1 MGFFASRKTEQSET
15 IIQDDTAVVRV
26 IRSRFYGKAKG
37 KERDTGSASPAPS
50 SLSPSQF
57 SLSEG
62 SRSFASNRAAGSS
75 TSLRHTFYAANSP
88 PSPLNPRTENARTQ
102 AGCRSSADPVTMT
115 LAQRLNE
122 LATANEEGLL
132 SDEEYRLLRQNLF
145 ERFAN
150 GSALPSE
157 TPLVRMSGS
166 HAGMNGQSSPGPH
179 QRRPSSNFHLQA
191 PSVRS
196 NSKKSL
202 TSSVTGLLRRVTSK
216 RVASASLDVGGSDA
230 MSVFSSTSTSPPM
243 STERHTL
250 PRSLSKQLS
259 DSSLKTDDSF
269 GQLFRRPSMAG
280 RPSDVSGPSSL
291 RSRRRGAS
299 NPPSSFQASSVALDT
314 SDTLSYTTDAIPNDD
329 TVDTAKD
336 LRKQIELVEAEG
348 RRLLDAFNGLEL
360 STLTRHHRRPPMIP
374 PLPSHGSL
382 TDLSRQIGS
391 SSSVRSLRTG
401 KDIDA
406 MSLKSGGSI
415 RTTISSKRAPSTN
428 GRRRAPTASSSLA
441 PHQGSLTRK
450 SSLASMSSRQRI
462 TIMASTNM
470 PTHLGS
476 SSSVNL
482 MRSTGHLP
490 LATVAE
496 AESKRQSQ
504 DMDTS
509 PNSHGHTAVGATSPD
524 TVRPSRAV
532 NGTRRVIDVE
542 EEEIR
547 AMETELA
554 DIRRRRTEVTARY
567 EARLEYLRA
576 RLKGAEL
583 REKLLRK

>member
-15 IIQDDTAVVRV
+15 IIHDDTAVVRV
-26 IRSRFYGKAKG
+26 IRSRFYGKSKG
-37 KERDTGSASPAPS
+37 KERDIGSEFPAPTT
-50 SLSPSQF
+50 LSPSEF

-62 SRSFASNRAAGSS
+62 SHSFASHRASGSS
-75 TSLRHTFYAANSP
+75 TSLRPPVHAGNSP
-88 PSPLNPRTENARTQ
+88 PSPLNPRAENGRSM
-102 AGCRSSADPVTMT
+102 AGCRSSADAVTMT
-115 LAQRLNE
+115 LAQRLNG

-132 SDEEYRLLRQNLF
+132 SDDEYRLLRQNLF
-145 ERFAN
+145 ERFAS

-166 HAGMNGQSSPGPH
+166 HAGMNGQSSSAA
-179 QRRPSSNFHLQA
+179 QRSSSNFHVQT

-196 NSKKSL
+196 NKKSL

-216 RVASASLDVGGSDA
+216 RVASASLVVGGSDSA
-230 MSVFSSTSTSPPM
+230 SVFSTSTSPSM
-243 STERHTL
+243 SAERHTL
-250 PRSLSKQLS
+250 PRILSKQMS

-280 RPSDVSGPSSL
+280 RPSDASGPSSV

-299 NPPSSFQASSVALDT
+299 SNPPSSFNASSVALDT
-314 SDTLSYTTDAIPNDD
+314 SDTHSYNTDHIPIDD
-329 TVDTAKD
+329 TVETATD
-336 LRKQIELVEAEG
+336 LRKHIELVEAEG

-360 STLTRHHRRPPMIP
+360 STLTRNHKRPPMIP

-382 TDLSRQIGS
+382 SDLSRQIGS
-391 SSSVRSLRTG
+391 SSSMRSLRTG

-406 MSLKSGGSI
+406 MSFKSGGSI
-415 RTTISSKRAPSTN
+415 KTTVSSKRVPSTS

-441 PHQGSLTRK
+441 PQQGSLTRK
-450 SSLASMSSRQRI
+450 SSLASMSSRQRV
-462 TIMASTNM
+462 TIMASAHM
-470 PTHLGS
+470 PAHLGS

-496 AESKRQSQ
+496 TEAKRQSQ
-504 DMDTS
+504 DMDTAPDS
-509 PNSHGHTAVGATSPD
+509 HRPPPVSNSSSGIARPPGA
-524 TVRPSRAV
+524 A
-532 NGTRRVIDVE
+532 NGTRAVVGVE

-547 AMETELA
+547 AMEVELG
-554 DIRRRRTEVTARY
+554 DIRRRRAEVTARY